1 MTKEI
6 NVKNLPS
13 SRKEAKAVKSQF
25 YLTGKPCPRK
35 HIAKRYTSAG
45 TCTACTK
52 IHSDN
57 LSPNRRRRKNIQ
69 TAELNALRI
78 ARKKQQVPDDYN
90 QEEVRRY
97 YATAAMLTELT
108 EENWEV
114 DHNIPLSR
122 GGLHHKKN
130 LSVMP
135 KAANMRKARK
145 TLEEL
150 RLHDFSVQILNAFKV
165 AKLFEEKF
173 GYPLEEHRR
182 KHATPMEV
190 TPNPE

>member
-1 MTKEI
+1 MTKQLSI
-6 NVKNLPS
+6 KNLPARRREAIATK
-13 SRKEAKAVKSQF
+13 SRF

-35 HIAKRYTSAG
+35 HIAKRYTSSG

-52 IHSDN
+52 IRSDN

-78 ARKKQQVPDDYN
+78 ARKLLQVPDDYN

-108 EENWEV
+108 EEKWEV

-135 KAANMRKARK
+135 KTTNMRKARK

-150 RLHDFSVQILNAFKV
+150 RLLDFSVQILNAFKF
-165 AKLFEEKF
+165 AKLFEEIS
-173 GYPLEEHRR
+173 GYPLEEHIR
-182 KHATPMEV
+182 KHAAPMGV
-190 TPNPE
+190 TPS